1 VVTPKARI
9 DVQLVVSHKAEA
21 LGLLYVEV
29 EGVVVGAAISDH
41 DTIRRDV
48 IDNTTGKRAA
58 GRLPLVARLGVPRH

>member
-1 VVTPKARI
+1 
-9 DVQLVVSHKAEA
+9 
-21 LGLLYVEV
+21 VEV